1 MVSDYNLLSSNDTS
15 LNLIFPSKSTG
26 SWTNLTNSK
35 MTLSCLQSGTLNYYG
50 LGTCVINVTQYGA
63 VNGVVVGTFSGTL
76 VSYSDTVKITEGAF
90 TAKRMD

>member
-15 LNLIFPSKSTG
+15 LNLVFPSKSTG

-35 MTLSCLQSGTLNYYG
+35 MTLSCLQSGTSNYYG